1 VVALGYQSNWW
12 VILTSPFMRNA
23 LIGGTIVAL
32 AAGLIGYFI
41 IVRHT
46 AFATHALAHI
56 GLPGATG
63 AVLVGLPVGVGLGI
77 FCVGGALVIGV
88 LGKRAA
94 DREVATGTVLA
105 MATGL
110 GLFFNSL
117 ATKSSSTMTNV
128 LFGNLLAIS
137 HEQLLTFAGLLV
149 VLAVSIGFI
158 YRPLL
163 FSSVNAP
170 VAEAKGLP
178 VRALSIIFMTLLGLT
193 VTMAVQA
200 VGTLLLFALVVT
212 PAATAI
218 MLTPR
223 PVMAMV
229 VSTVISVVSVW
240 TGLAASAMFNMP
252 PSFLIVTIACTV
264 WLVVWLADRR
274 VRATAKGLDQPGST
288 SRSERPASIWRRRR
302 GGPPTPTPSP
312 AESPPTSSDSDT
324 R

>member
-1 VVALGYQSNWW
+1 MMTTHIVAMGYQQNWW
-12 VILTSPFMRNA
+12 QILTSPFMGNA

-32 AAGLIGYFI
+32 AAGLIGYFV
-41 IVRHT
+41 IVRNT
-46 AFATHALAHI
+46 AFAAHALAHI

-63 AVLVGLPVGVGLGI
+63 AVLLGVPVVLGLGV

-88 LGKRAA
+88 LGTRRA
-94 DREVATGTVLA
+94 DREVATGTILA
-105 MATGL
+105 LATGF

-137 HEQLLTFAGLLV
+137 HEQLITFAVLLLV
-149 VLAVSIGFI
+149 LAASIGFI

-163 FSSVNAP
+163 YTSVNVE

-178 VRALSIIFMTLLGLT
+178 VRLLSMIFMALLGLA

-223 PVMAMV
+223 PPAAMF
-229 VSTVISVVSVW
+229 VSTVISLVSVW
-240 TGLAASAMFNMP
+240 LGVGLSAMFNLP
-252 PSFLIVTIACTV
+252 PSFLIITIACTV
-264 WLVVWLADRR
+264 WLVVWVVERR
-274 VRATAKGLDQPGST
+274 VR
-288 SRSERPASIWRRRR
+288 PASKTAAGSDR
-302 GGPPTPTPSP
+302 PS
-312 AESPPTSSDSDT
+312 AVGDHAHH
-324 R
+324 

>member
-1 VVALGYQSNWW
+1 VTTHLALSYQPNWW
-12 VILTSPFMRNA
+12 LILTSGFMTNA

-32 AAGLIGYFI
+32 AAGLIGYFVV
-41 IVRHT
+41 VRQT

-63 AVLVGLPVGVGLGI
+63 AVLLGVPVAVGLGV

-94 DREVATGTVLA
+94 DREVVTGTVLA
-105 MATGL
+105 AAIGL
-110 GLFFNSL
+110 GLFFNSQ

-137 HEQLLTFAGLLV
+137 GGQLASFAVLLV
-149 VLAVSIGFI
+149 LLGLIISVI

-163 FSSVNAP
+163 FASVNAL
-170 VAEAKGLP
+170 VAEAKGVP
-178 VRALSIIFMTLLGLT
+178 VRALSMIFMALLGLT

-200 VGTLLLFALVVT
+200 VGTLLLFALIVT

-223 PVMAMV
+223 PALAMIT
-229 VSTVISVVSVW
+229 STAISLSAVLL
-240 TGLAASAMFNMP
+240 GLGTSAMFNLP
-252 PSFLIVTIACTV
+252 PSFPIVAIACAV
-264 WLVVWLADRR
+264 WAVVWAGNHRRAATVQAVDESRDPALAVAPTTKRIS
-274 VRATAKGLDQPGST
+274 ATST
-288 SRSERPASIWRRRR
+288 I
-302 GGPPTPTPSP
+302 
-312 AESPPTSSDSDT
+312 
-324 R
+324 

>member
-1 VVALGYQSNWW
+1 MTTAVLAVGYQDNWW
-12 VILTSPFMRNA
+12 PILTSPFMKNA
-23 LIGGTIVAL
+23 LAGGTIVAL
-32 AAGLIGYFI
+32 AAGLIGYFVV
-41 IVRHT
+41 VRNT
-46 AFATHALAHI
+46 AFAAHALAHI

-63 AVLVGLPVGVGLGI
+63 AVLLGVPTALGLGV

-88 LGKRAA
+88 LGTRRS

-105 MATGL
+105 LATGF

-137 HEQLLTFAGLLV
+137 HEQLVTFAVLLV
-149 VLAVSIGFI
+149 LLAVSIALI

-163 FSSVNAP
+163 YSSVNAE

-178 VRALSIIFMTLLGLT
+178 VRWLSMIFMALLGLA

-218 MLTPR
+218 MLTPK
-223 PVMAMV
+223 PPTAMII
-229 VSTVISVVSVW
+229 STAISLVSVW
-240 TGLAASAMFNMP
+240 LGVVLSAMFNLP
-252 PSFLIVTIACTV
+252 PSFVIVTIACSV
-264 WLVVWLADRR
+264 WLIAWLVERH
-274 VRATAKGLDQPGST
+274 VRP
-288 SRSERPASIWRRRR
+288 RSAAAQRMSAAITENQRSFGDHSHR
-302 GGPPTPTPSP
+302 
-312 AESPPTSSDSDT
+312 
-324 R
+324 